1 MHQMIRSALVLLA
14 GVVVALLVV
23 MLMDA
28 VVGRVYPL
36 PAGTDVNNP
45 ESFRQ
50 AIAALPVAAFA
61 LLVVG
66 WALAAGAGAYVAA
79 RLATQAR
86 AIHGLIVALFV
97 LVATVANL
105 GRIPHP
111 TWMWPA
117 AIILLPVAGWAA
129 TRLIGRSAAVLAAFV
144 LLLVSPKADAQQ
156 SARPLMEEVAQ
167 AMGGRDRILAVR
179 TLVLEGTGENYSLG
193 QNPAPEAPLPVF
205 AVTELRRSI
214 DFGNKRWRH
223 EQSREPRFLTA
234 NTAAQRAR
242 LGYDGVAYDILADGT
257 TRRAAARADAERA
270 NELLHHPI
278 GFLQV
283 AFAPGTELTEE
294 GSRGQLRQVRMNA
307 GGNKFAIFIDRQ
319 TKLPVRIEKIEYNSV
334 LGDVVLESH
343 LSDWRAVDGLML
355 PMRSVW
361 RMDGR
366 WPLSDTRFTRSS
378 VNADVGDLSAP
389 AAVRTAQPLAPPAIN
404 VTSEEIAPGVWNL
417 AGQSHHSVAIEMR
430 DHLLLVE
437 APQSDARTL
446 AVIEKARTLRP
457 GKPIRA
463 VINTHH
469 HFDHSG
475 GVRAAV
481 AEGLQVITH
490 ERNKPFFE
498 ELAGRRHF
506 IVADALSKSRRP
518 ARIQGVGARTVLS
531 DGARNVEIHH
541 IRGNRHAETL
551 LMVYLPAEKLLIEA
565 DVYSPPAPNA
575 TTVPPAPFAAN
586 LVENIDR
593 LGLAVDRIVP
603 IHGPVVPISALR
615 AAANPTVG
623 PTPVTQQQPSVTLPP
638 ELARVLRDYEREWQA
653 RNAAG
658 LAGLF
663 TEDGMT
669 LSSGRPLR
677 RGRAAIRE
685 GYANSG
691 GPLAL
696 RAVAY
701 ATDDTVGY
709 IIGGYSGQ
717 PGQPDDGKFVLA
729 LRRSPGGPWQ
739 IAADIDNSNRPP
751 QARPPGN

>member
-1 MHQMIRSALVLLA
+1 MHPTIRSALVLLA

-36 PAGTDVNNP
+36 PAGTDVSP
-45 ESFRQ
+45 PDFRQ
-50 AIAALPVAAFA
+50 AIAALPVAAFV

-79 RLATQAR
+79 RLATQSR
-86 AIHGLIVALFV
+86 VIHGLIVALFV
-97 LVATVANL
+97 LVATLANL

-117 AIILLPVAGWAA
+117 AIILLPAAGWAA
-129 TRLIGRSAAVLAAFV
+129 TRLIGKSAAVLAAFA
-144 LLLVSPKADAQQ
+144 LLLVSPSADAQQ
-156 SARPLMEEVAQ
+156 SGRPLMEEVAQ
-167 AMGGRDRILAVR
+167 AMGGRERILAVR

-193 QNPAPEAPLPVF
+193 QNPSPEAPLPVF

-214 DFGNKRWRH
+214 DFANKRWRH

-242 LGYDGVAYDILADGT
+242 FGYDGVAYDILADGT

-270 NELLHHPI
+270 NELLYHPI
-278 GFLQV
+278 GFLQI
-283 AFAPGTELTEE
+283 ALAPGTELTEE
-294 GSRGQLRQVRMNA
+294 GSRGKLRQVRMNA

-334 LGDVVLESH
+334 LGDVVLESQ
-343 LSDWRAVDGLML
+343 LSDWRTVDGLML

-366 WPLSDTRFTRSS
+366 WPITDSRFSRAS
-378 VNADVGDLSAP
+378 VNADVGDISAP
-389 AAVRTAQPLAPPAIN
+389 PAVRAAQPLAPPVIN

-457 GKPIRA
+457 GKPVRT

-475 GVRAAV
+475 GVRAAI

-490 ERNKPFFE
+490 ERNKSFFE
-498 ELAGRRHF
+498 ELARRRHF
-506 IVADALSKSRRP
+506 IAADALSKSQRP

-575 TTVPPAPFAAN
+575 TTVFPAPFAAN
-586 LVENIDR
+586 LIENIDR
-593 LGLAVDRIVP
+593 LALAVDRIVP
-603 IHGPVVPISALR
+603 IHGPIVPISALR
-615 AAANPTVG
+615 AAANPTVSA
-623 PTPVTQQQPSVTLPP
+623 TPAVQQQPSVTLPP

-653 RNAAG
+653 RSAAG

-677 RGRAAIRE
+677 RGRAAIQE

-701 ATDDTVGY
+701 ATDDTIGY

-751 QARPPGN
+751 QVRPPGN

>member
-1 MHQMIRSALVLLA
+1 MWPVAIVLLPLA
-14 GVVVALLVV
+14 GWLATRLVTRST
-23 MLMDA
+23 A
-28 VVGRVYPL
+28 
-36 PAGTDVNNP
+36 
-45 ESFRQ
+45 
-50 AIAALPVAAFA
+50 
-61 LLVVG
+61 
-66 WALAAGAGAYVAA
+66 ALAALGM
-79 RLATQAR
+79 
-86 AIHGLIVALFV
+86 LIFAPGV
-97 LVATVANL
+97 
-105 GRIPHP
+105 G
-111 TWMWPA
+111 
-117 AIILLPVAGWAA
+117 
-129 TRLIGRSAAVLAAFV
+129 
-144 LLLVSPKADAQQ
+144 AQQ
-156 SARPLMEEVAQ
+156 PGRPLIEQVAQ

-193 QNPAPEAPLPVF
+193 QNPSPEAPLPVF

-214 DFGNKRWRH
+214 DFANKRWRH
-223 EQSREPRFLTA
+223 EQSREPRFLTG
-234 NTAAQRAR
+234 NTAPQRTR
-242 LGYDGVAYDILADGT
+242 FGYDGVAYDILADGT

-270 NELLHHPI
+270 NELLYHPI

-283 AFAPGTELTEE
+283 ALAPGTELTEE

-319 TKLPVRIEKIEYNSV
+319 TKLPVRIEKIEYNPV
-334 LGDVVLESH
+334 LGDVVLESQ

-366 WPLSDTRFTRSS
+366 WSLTDSRFSRAS
-378 VNADVGDLSAP
+378 VNADVGDISAP
-389 AAVRTAQPLAPPAIN
+389 PAVRTAQPLAPPAIN
-404 VTSEEIAPGVWNL
+404 VTSEEIAPGVWYL

-457 GKPIRA
+457 GKPVRA

-475 GVRAAV
+475 GVRAAMS
-481 AEGLQVITH
+481 EGLQIITH
-490 ERNKPFFE
+490 ERNKAFFE

-506 IVADALSKSRRP
+506 IFADALSKSRRP

-575 TTVPPAPFAAN
+575 TTVFPAPFAAN

-615 AAANPTVG
+615 AAANPTVN
-623 PTPVTQQQPSVTLPP
+623 PTPVIQQQPSVTLPP

-677 RGRAAIRE
+677 RGRAAIQE

-709 IIGGYSGQ
+709 IIGGYAGQ

-751 QARPPGN
+751 QVRPPGS